1 MATVGS
7 APVAPAANVSFI
19 EWAPV
24 LAGAVLAT
32 AIGLVLLTFGAAVGL
47 SLTSP
52 WPGSGLS
59 AGTVGALAV
68 FWAMVLQIGAFM
80 AGGYVAGRMRSRWA
94 EAGDEAD
101 FRDGLHGGL
110 TWAVGV
116 VITSLL
122 VLSAAGATARTG
134 AEVASRAGAAT
145 AASSNDPVGTV
156 IDTMLRPASV
166 AQATTPAP
174 AAGSPAPAPR
184 RAAEQI
190 PANEQRAEIAR
201 MLTAATISTSMSAE
215 DRAYLAQL
223 VAQRTGLS
231 QPEAERRVNDA
242 VVAARQ
248 AADKARKAAV
258 LTGFV
263 TAAALIISFAAAWWA
278 AMKGGNHRDN
288 AVPARF
294 AFESR
299 RRTPLPS

>member
-1 MATVGS
+1 VG
-7 APVAPAANVSFI
+7 
-19 EWAPV
+19 
-24 LAGAVLAT
+24 
-32 AIGLVLLTFGAAVGL
+32 
-47 SLTSP
+47 
-52 WPGSGLS
+52 
-59 AGTVGALAV
+59 
-68 FWAMVLQIGAFM
+68 
-80 AGGYVAGRMRSRWA
+80 
-94 EAGDEAD
+94 
-101 FRDGLHGGL
+101 
-110 TWAVGV
+110 GV
-116 VITSLL
+116 T
-122 VLSAAGATARTG
+122 
-134 AEVASRAGAAT
+134 
-145 AASSNDPVGTV
+145 
-156 IDTMLRPASV
+156 DTMLRPASV

-174 AAGSPAPAPR
+174 AAGSPASAPR
-184 RAAEQI
+184 RAAEQM

-201 MLTAATISTSMSAE
+201 MLTTANTSTSMSAE

-299 RRTPLPS
+299 RQTPLPS

>member
-1 MATVGS
+1 MAE
-7 APVAPAANVSFI
+7 P
-19 EWAPV
+19 
-24 LAGAVLAT
+24 L
-32 AIGLVLLTFGAAVGL
+32 
-47 SLTSP
+47 
-52 WPGSGLS
+52 
-59 AGTVGALAV
+59 
-68 FWAMVLQIGAFM
+68 
-80 AGGYVAGRMRSRWA
+80 
-94 EAGDEAD
+94 
-101 FRDGLHGGL
+101 
-110 TWAVGV
+110 
-116 VITSLL
+116 VIT
-122 VLSAAGATARTG
+122 
-134 AEVASRAGAAT
+134 
-145 AASSNDPVGTV
+145 
-156 IDTMLRPASV
+156 
-166 AQATTPAP
+166 
-174 AAGSPAPAPR
+174 
-184 RAAEQI
+184 
-190 PANEQRAEIAR
+190 IAHK
-201 MLTAATISTSMSAE
+201 LGMSAE